1 MSQKYFEY
9 FKYKIHIAITNHI
22 SKQLNNTGQFKH
34 AGICNL
40 SLFYSRQWSTTATK
54 SELCLG
60 ENNRKNM
67 ESEKRYYSSANP
79 VERAKKIQLKIVL
92 LTEKVLRRYHLWTK
106 KKPLLIITT
115 VSKTVWS
122 SKEINHSGIGDSQY
136 PGKFNPNRQII

>member
-22 SKQLNNTGQFKH
+22 SKMINNTGQFKH

-54 SELCLG
+54 SEHCLG

-67 ESEKRYYSSANP
+67 ESEKRYYSSAIP
-79 VERAKKIQLKIVL
+79 VERAKENP
-92 LTEKVLRRYHLWTK
+92 TENSFVNRKGTETLSSLNQK
-106 KKPLLIITT
+106 ETT
-115 VSKTVWS
+115 TDYYYCLQNSVK
-122 SKEINHSGIGDSQY
+122 Q
-136 PGKFNPNRQII
+136 